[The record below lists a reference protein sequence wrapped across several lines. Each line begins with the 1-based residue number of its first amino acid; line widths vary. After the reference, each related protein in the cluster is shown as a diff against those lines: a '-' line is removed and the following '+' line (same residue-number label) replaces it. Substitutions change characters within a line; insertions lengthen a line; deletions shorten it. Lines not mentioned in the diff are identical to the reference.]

1 MASLAYKRAR
11 QNPTGIRFVVLLPS
25 THLLY
30 QVERDLL
37 ALDPAFTNPDLPLS
51 PSEDRPPLFSLLAP
65 THTRSSKGKDTRPK
79 AEEAKEA
86 EPAKLESQVH
96 DSPILL
102 ATPKDLM
109 QQIEKVDTSQVST
122 VFLDEPDTMLP
133 ALPSRHLTGVDL
145 RKHPVNRHPP
155 PIVQALNHLLNIKV
169 TLTDAK
175 TTAKM
180 KKRKDVPDLH
190 AVADKSSRRREVQ
203 TIWTSGTMDAA
214 LRKFTKQRGWVRK
227 TEDIVDLVFTPGAK
241 EHQIE
246 VREAAQ
252 DQQGKRVQVRTSPMS
267 SVTGVQPDHFALT
280 VDVET
285 GDIDTLSPDSLTVRG
300 TPGLELQ
307 GGQIWPTM
315 LEAVALIHTTSPPP
329 PGTYALAVPP
339 EGTSLDGLAEELSTL
354 GLPTL
359 HLRPELIPNV
369 TALEP
374 TEDEPV
380 PIFVARRSIVAGLHL
395 PKLHTIYMLNGLDA
409 TALTKSAGIRER
421 VAFYDIAAGR
431 VGRLGTGQVGGQ
443 EVKQRIISLVP
454 KDSRDENMLGELF
467 YGRYSV
473 RAGLEEDL
481 AKGQEV
487 EKKWEVKEW
496 DLEGMREA
504 VGDIVA
510 QRP

>member
-1 MASLAYKRAR
+1 MAYKRAQ
-11 QNPTGIRFVVLLPS
+11 QNPSGIRFVVLLPS

-37 ALDPAFTNPDLPLS
+37 ALDPAFVNADHPLS
-51 PSEDRPPLFSLLAP
+51 PNEDNPPLFTLLAP
-65 THTRSSKGKDTRPK
+65 THTRSSKGKDTRPTQ
-79 AEEAKEA
+79 EEAKDT
-86 EPAKLESQVH
+86 EPVRTDTEVH
-96 DSPILL
+96 NSPILL
-102 ATPKDLM
+102 ATPKDFM
-109 QQIEKVDTSQVST
+109 QQIQRLNTSQVST
-122 VFLDEPDTMLP
+122 IFLDEPDTMLP

-155 PIVQALNHLLNIKV
+155 PIVHALNHLLNIKV

-190 AVADKSSRRREVQ
+190 AVADRSSRRSEVQ

-214 LRKFTKQRGWVRK
+214 LRKFTKQRGWVRR
-227 TEDIVDLVFTPGAK
+227 TEEIVDLVFTPGAK
-241 EHQIE
+241 EHQVE

-252 DQQGKRVQVRTSPMS
+252 EQAGKKVEVRTEPIS
-267 SVTGVQPDHFALT
+267 SVTGIQPDHFVLT
-280 VDVET
+280 VDVDT
-285 GDIDTLSPDSLTVRG
+285 GDIDTITSDSLTVQG
-300 TPGLELQ
+300 QPGLELQ
-307 GGQIWPTM
+307 GGALWPTM
-315 LEAVALIHTTSPPP
+315 LEALALIHTTSPPP

-339 EGTSLDGLAEELSTL
+339 EGTSLDGLADELSTL

-374 TEDEPV
+374 TADEPA

-431 VGRLGTGQVGGQ
+431 VGRLGMGEVEGQK
-443 EVKQRIISLVP
+443 VKQRIISLVP
-454 KDSRDENMLGELF
+454 KDSKDENMLGELF

-496 DLEGMREA
+496 DLDGMRNA

-510 QRP
+510 KKP